1 MDLRRQKAVTLTTKT
16 EVLVSEYG
24 LGIQATKF
32 SRQVWP
38 TKSAALNQQTWQF
51 NTKKCVL
58 PYEIVSVFAGIKAA
72 TLFLH
77 MGSSARCLPPEVLL
91 SQNYNITNMSDWTA
105 RLKFQV
111 LLPCDNALSLRFS
124 SWEFTTSKEYL
135 NPPKS
140 GSSLFGLRLDLG
152 GSLRPCNGTPES
164 AWALSLAPIPGAA
177 NCWNTSGHQMREKT
191 LFQSD
196 HNHRWFLLH

>member
-1 MDLRRQKAVTLTTKT
+1 MGWGFKRRN
-16 EVLVSEYG
+16 
-24 LGIQATKF
+24 I
-32 SRQVWP
+32 RQVWP

-58 PYEIVSVFAGIKAA
+58 PYEIVTVCKYKSLTTCATAVQQAA

-91 SQNYNITNMSDWTA
+91 NQNYNITNMSDWTA

-135 NPPKS
+135 NPPKW
-140 GSSLFGLRLDLG
+140 GSSLFELRLDLG

-164 AWALSLAPIPGAA
+164 AWGTEPCSNSRRSQLLKHFWAPDAGKNSVPIRP
-177 NCWNTSGHQMREKT
+177 QP
-191 LFQSD
+191 
-196 HNHRWFLLH
+196 